1 MSRKSAINVFR
12 SFTSLGPLR
21 EPTHAVLH
29 EDMVRHGDGE
39 EEVAQVLWCRLEER
53 LPCELVEDVRRGGVE
68 QEYGHVSDR

>member
-1 MSRKSAINVFR
+1 M
-12 SFTSLGPLR
+12 
-21 EPTHAVLH
+21 LH